1 MRRALLRS
9 LPLLHPL
16 LELPVDFVEL
26 GDLIRVQNFPDA
38 VAGLLMEGLELRPE
52 LRPELLLQLLMLFF
66 RIIHDLA
73 ELLDLRVREV
83 QLPREPTDHSA
94 PRGRPSV
101 QNA

>member
-1 MRRALLRS
+1 MPARPSWSHALV
-9 LPLLHPL
+9 HPL
-16 LELPVDFVEL
+16 LELPVDFVEPGGL
-26 GDLIRVQNFPDA
+26 VRVQNFPDA
-38 VAGLLMEGLELRPE
+38 VAGLLMEGLE

-83 QLPREPTDHSA
+83 QLPRQPTDHSA

>member
-9 LPLLHPL
+9 LPLVHPL

-38 VAGLLMEGLELRPE
+38 VAGLLMEGLE